1 MQIENIERCKGGGN
15 FFFSFGLDE
24 RSGERFEDKQW
35 IVELLAKEKMGY
47 RKSRDICV
55 VYVKI
60 LGKTDEAN
68 LNL

>member
-1 MQIENIERCKGGGN
+1 MA
-15 FFFSFGLDE
+15 FGLDE
-24 RSGERFEDKQW
+24 RSGERFEDTQW

-47 RKSRDICV
+47 RKSRDIRV

-60 LGKTDEAN
+60 LGKTEETN